1 MTEQQRKGIEI
12 LNDLKANRYDD
23 GTPVISDDDYFFL
36 LSFIIDK
43 PQEITVP
50 APYPVI
56 QPWPL
61 QPLTPYYGQ
70 RWEVTCKVDDNVR
83 QSEM

>member
-43 PQEITVP
+43 PQEITV

-56 QPWPL
+56 QPF

-70 RWEVTCKVDDNVR
+70 HWEVTCKVKED
-83 QSEM
+83 

>member
-43 PQEITVP
+43 PQEISIPT
-50 APYPVI
+50 PYPVI
-56 QPWPL
+56 QPWPT

-70 RWEVTCKVDDNVR
+70 RWEVTCKVQED
-83 QSEM
+83 